1 MKLLQ
6 YIRYFFL
13 SISNR
18 GFLFTIKLLL
28 LEPYYERQLGIQTL
42 AIENLEG
49 MNVLDTDFQINHHY
63 QGASY
68 YVLHQVF
75 EAMNQQVHH
84 HSILDYG
91 CGKGRPMIV
100 AAREGFTNV
109 KGIDLA
115 EELCVIAKKNIEIIK
130 ADFPETSFTISH
142 ANATTYSDIDDVD
155 VFFFFNPF
163 GRSVIN
169 KVLENM
175 RESIKRKHRT
185 IYVIYVNPQFFDCF
199 IHENFEI
206 IYELRSKKYS
216 EAMILRLN

>member
-109 KGIDLA
+109 NAFISLS
-115 EELCVIAKKNIEIIK
+115 L
-130 ADFPETSFTISH
+130 TSTLSCLINKTGTYH
-142 ANATTYSDIDDVD
+142 INAFVYPYN
-155 VFFFFNPF
+155 FFF
-163 GRSVIN
+163 
-169 KVLENM
+169 M
-175 RESIKRKHRT
+175 W
-185 IYVIYVNPQFFDCF
+185 
-199 IHENFEI
+199 
-206 IYELRSKKYS
+206 
-216 EAMILRLN
+216 